1 MSLHPS
7 AVGIFL
13 HLFFFNDLTLLK
25 RLRLSPV
32 HSTPCPVGGD
42 RRGGRGRPAD
52 ELVALRFSPGL
63 CCRGGTDA
71 GLPRGLRCPLHSS
84 R

>member
-1 MSLHPS
+1 MSLRPS
-7 AVGIFL
+7 AVEI
-13 HLFFFNDLTLLK
+13 FFNDLMSLK

-32 HSTPCPVGGD
+32 CSTPRPVGGD

-52 ELVALRFSPGL
+52 ELVALRFRPGL
-63 CCRGGTDA
+63 RYRGGTDA
-71 GLPRGLRCPLHSS
+71 GLPGGLRRPLHSS